1 MKSIAKIMVSR
12 NMLPATSPVAMSTI
26 CFETNINNN
35 PTKTF
40 KMPNIVPIM
49 RCGLIPLEEIF
60 IQDRYFLNL
69 IILNLIICY
78 VINL

>member
-1 MKSIAKIMVSR
+1 MKNNIIEVQNVKVNI
-12 NMLPATSPVAMSTI
+12 
-26 CFETNINNN
+26 TNINNN